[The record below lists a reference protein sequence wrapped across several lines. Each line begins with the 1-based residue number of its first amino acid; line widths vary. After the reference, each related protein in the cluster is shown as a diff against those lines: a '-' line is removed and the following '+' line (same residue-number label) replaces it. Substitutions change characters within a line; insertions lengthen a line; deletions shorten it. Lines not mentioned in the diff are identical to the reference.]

1 MFCFVLMTVP
11 TASAI
16 NTRHLSTDT
25 EMENLLD
32 NLAFVSEVRYGDLG
46 GAPTFERHIHKK
58 FTFNAVHGHAIW
70 VSGKQE
76 SFLLDYDPGKKKGTF
91 IVDGMYPMEYTV
103 KDTDGAFTDLFICA
117 RAKGSDV
124 TGSRL
129 QVYNLKLN
137 GNPISGYVD
146 ADCMGGSTAYD
157 ILWIKDISPSI
168 ENGFTLEGNF
178 KLEWSG
184 EYPKNS
190 RLTFQAK
197 RTTVG
202 ETTQIPEFP
211 SMALPMVAILGLA
224 FVFMRKKE

>member
-1 MFCFVLMTVP
+1 M
-11 TASAI
+11 
-16 NTRHLSTDT
+16 DT

-46 GAPTFERHIHKK
+46 GAPTFERNIHKK

-76 SFLLDYDPGKKKGTF
+76 SFLLDYDPGTNKVTF
-91 IVDGMYPMEYTV
+91 TIDGLCPLEYTV
-103 KDTDGAFTDLFICA
+103 KDTDGAFMNLFIRA
-117 RAKGSDV
+117 RAEGSDL
-124 TGSRL
+124 TSSRL
-129 QVYNLKLN
+129 QVYNLELN
-137 GNPISGYVD
+137 GNPVSDYVG
-146 ADCMGGSTAYD
+146 ANGTGGSPAYD
-157 ILWIKDISPSI
+157 ILWIKDISPSL
-168 ENGFTLEGNF
+168 ENGFTLKGDF

-184 EYPKNS
+184 KAPKNS
-190 RLTFQAK
+190 RLAFLIKTA
-197 RTTVG
+197 TLE